1 MSDHFP
7 VLLDCGQILGGKRLF
22 RFENMWLKAEGFV
35 DLVRGWWESNA
46 FTGSSSFIMANKLK
60 ALKAD
65 LKQWNVQVFGN
76 VTLKQQGV
84 LQSIQ
89 RLEVIA
95 ESRLLSEEEKIDKSN
110 LIT

>member
-1 MSDHFP
+1 MSDHFL
-7 VLLDCGQILGGKRLF
+7 VLLDCGQILGGKRPF

-46 FTGSSSFIMANKLK
+46 FTGSSSFIMANKLN

-76 VTLKQQGV
+76 VTLKQQGCCNPFRGWKL
-84 LQSIQ
+84 LQKVGCYLKK
-89 RLEVIA
+89 R
-95 ESRLLSEEEKIDKSN
+95 K
-110 LIT
+110 